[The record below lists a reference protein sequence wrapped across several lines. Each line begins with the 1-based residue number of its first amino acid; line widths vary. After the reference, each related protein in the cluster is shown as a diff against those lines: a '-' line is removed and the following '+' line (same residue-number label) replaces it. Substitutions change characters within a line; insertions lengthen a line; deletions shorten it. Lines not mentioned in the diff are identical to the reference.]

1 MSCTVDARVD
11 LSVDIAGVKLKNPV
25 MVASGTF
32 GFGTDTQLTWM
43 CLAWVR
49 LSQKA

>member
-32 GFGTDTQLTWM
+32 GLERSAAYMD
-43 CLAWVR
+43 VSR
-49 LSQKA
+49 LGAIVTKA